1 MVIFPNE
8 KTIGKWFYLWD
19 STDIYHIVSE
29 RWSDLNGG
37 GEGREWVT
45 KIADDTKLFR
55 ILRRETDFGDLQNY
69 FMVLSDRAIS
79 EKADKQ
85 YKRLISTEQ
94 HA

>member
-1 MVIFPNE
+1 MKRPLGNGSICGTLQIFTTLFLKGEVI
-8 KTIGKWFYLWD
+8 WM
-19 STDIYHIVSE
+19 
-29 RWSDLNGG
+29 GG
-37 GEGREWVT
+37 GEGQEWVT